1 MKKAIIAAAIL
12 LSASQAQALTLGG
25 YTGTWTATGILTT
38 QNVEHG
44 YLKTEYVAIP
54 GFKSEADC
62 LREVAKL
69 SSSDDFIG
77 QGGTNRKVPEIQWN
91 YDAVCVKI
99 NDL

>member
-1 MKKAIIAAAIL
+1 MKKVFLAVA
-12 LSASQAQALTLGG
+12 LSLVASQASASPFSG
-25 YTGTWTATGILTT
+25 YTGTWTAAGILTS
-38 QNVEHG
+38 QNVEHN